1 MARADDL
8 PLVLPVFGGGDLPR
22 GARIQLRLSEIDDIS
37 LDISGQLL
45 HVLEVDAPANA
56 QDADTAEDEDD
67 SAAGP
72 IALAMDVNE
81 APSKDTTTTE
91 VHVS

>member
-1 MARADDL
+1 L
-8 PLVLPVFGGGDLPR
+8 G
-22 GARIQLRLSEIDDIS
+22 EIDDIS

-45 HVLEVDAPANA
+45 HILEADAPSSTEA
-56 QDADTAEDEDD
+56 ADMADDEDD

-81 APSKDTTTTE
+81 APATE
-91 VHVS
+91 GNAA

>member
-1 MARADDL
+1 
-8 PLVLPVFGGGDLPR
+8 VFGGGDLPR
-22 GARIQLRLSEIDDIS
+22 GARVQLRLSEIDDIS

-45 HVLEVDAPANA
+45 HVLEVDAP
-56 QDADTAEDEDD
+56 TSAEEMDITDDEDD

-81 APSKDTTTTE
+81 APAAE
-91 VHVS
+91 GNAA

>member
-1 MARADDL
+1 
-8 PLVLPVFGGGDLPR
+8 V
-22 GARIQLRLSEIDDIS
+22 QLRLSAIDDIS

-45 HVLEVDAPANA
+45 HVLEVDAPTSA
-56 QDADTAEDEDD
+56 QATELSDDEDD

-81 APSKDTTTTE
+81 APTSE
-91 VHVS
+91 VHPA

>member
-22 GARIQLRLSEIDDIS
+22 GAHVQLRLSEIDDIS
-37 LDISGQLL
+37 LDISGHLL
-45 HVLEVDAPANA
+45 HLLEADAPSS
-56 QDADTAEDEDD
+56 AEEAEMTDDEDD

-81 APSKDTTTTE
+81 APTSE
-91 VHVS
+91 VNAA